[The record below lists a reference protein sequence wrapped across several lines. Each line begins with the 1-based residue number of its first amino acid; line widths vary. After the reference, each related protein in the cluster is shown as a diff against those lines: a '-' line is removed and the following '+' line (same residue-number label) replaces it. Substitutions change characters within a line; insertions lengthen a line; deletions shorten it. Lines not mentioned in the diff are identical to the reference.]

1 MPQLRRWFVVAGICV
16 LMAGC
21 SRAGY
26 RAAPV
31 SGNVTLDGAPLA
43 DATVLF
49 EPVGGTNPGPP
60 AMAVTDSS
68 GDFTLAISEEKHGA
82 VVGKHRVRISTRQIE
97 SDPGSDTTKEVAAE
111 KVPERYNT
119 KTDLEFEV
127 PSGGTDSAEFKLS
140 SAGGGVIGPG
150 GAAPVYKD

>member
-1 MPQLRRWFVVAGICV
+1 MPPLRHRLLIAGICV
-16 LMAGC
+16 LMLGC
-21 SRAGY
+21 SGKGY

-49 EPVGGTNPGPP
+49 EPVGRTNPGPP
-60 AMAVTDSS
+60 ATAVTDAG
-68 GDFTLAISEEKHGA
+68 GDFTLAISEDKPGA
-82 VVGKHRVRISTRQIE
+82 VVGKNRVRISTRKIE
-97 SDPGSDTTKEVAAE
+97 SDAASDTTKEVAE
-111 KVPERYNT
+111 ERVPERYNT

-140 SAGGGVIGPG
+140 TAGGGIIGPG